1 MTLIQPSLTMSGSV
15 LSVLPEI
22 SLILSSKRRTGMNN
36 ADVME
41 KIYLEYKE
49 KVFRYVRGK
58 VANAADAEDVTSEIF
73 LKVQTSLHS
82 YDEEKANISTWIYTS
97 THNEVCNYYREECKR
112 ALTLDEHA
120 LYSNRDDDVMA
131 EIENEILK
139 ENLAIALETLTER
152 EQDIIVLYYYHEIP
166 LRDIA
171 IKMGITYTNA
181 KFIKHQAISKLKLA
195 MQN

>member
-1 MTLIQPSLTMSGSV
+1 
-15 LSVLPEI
+15 
-22 SLILSSKRRTGMNN
+22 MNN

-41 KIYLEYKE
+41 KIYLEYRE

-58 VANAADAEDVTSEIF
+58 VRNLADAEDVTSEIF
-73 LKVQTSLHS
+73 WRVQTAIDS
-82 YDEEKANISTWIYTS
+82 YNEEKATLSTWIYTI
-97 THNEVCNYYREECKR
+97 THNTVCNYYRERSKR
-112 ALTLDEHA
+112 ALSLDENA
-120 LYSNRDDDVMA
+120 LRSDTDDGVMS

-181 KFIKHQAISKLKLA
+181 KFIKHQAIGKLRLA
-195 MQN
+195 MKNS

>member
-1 MTLIQPSLTMSGSV
+1 
-15 LSVLPEI
+15 
-22 SLILSSKRRTGMNN
+22 MNKT
-36 ADVME
+36 DVME
-41 KIYLEYKE
+41 KIYLEYRE

-58 VANAADAEDVTSEIF
+58 VRNTADAEDVTSEIF
-73 LKVQTSLHS
+73 LKVLSSLDS
-82 YDEEKANISTWIYTS
+82 YDEEKSTLSTWIYTI
-97 THNEVCNYYREECKR
+97 THNTVCNYYRERSKR
-112 ALTLDEHA
+112 ALSIDENA
-120 LYSNRDDDVMA
+120 LCSDTDDGVMS

-181 KFIKHQAISKLKLA
+181 KYIKHQAINKLKHI
-195 MQN
+195 MKK

>member
-1 MTLIQPSLTMSGSV
+1 
-15 LSVLPEI
+15 
-22 SLILSSKRRTGMNN
+22 MNN

-41 KIYLEYKE
+41 KIYLAYRE

-82 YDEEKANISTWIYTS
+82 YDEEKATLSTWIYTI
-97 THNEVCNYYREECKR
+97 THNAVCNYYRAASQR
-112 ALTLDEHA
+112 ALPLDENV
-120 LYSNRDDDVMA
+120 LCSDTDDVMT

-139 ENLAIALETLTER
+139 ENLAIALETLSER

-181 KFIKHQAISKLKLA
+181 KFIKHQAINKLKHI
-195 MQN
+195 MKK

>member
-1 MTLIQPSLTMSGSV
+1 
-15 LSVLPEI
+15 
-22 SLILSSKRRTGMNN
+22 MNKT
-36 ADVME
+36 DVME
-41 KIYLEYKE
+41 KIYLEYRE

-58 VANAADAEDVTSEIF
+58 VASTADAEDVTSEIF
-73 LKVQTSLHS
+73 LKVLSSLDS
-82 YDEEKANISTWIYTS
+82 YDEEKASLSTWIYTI
-97 THNEVCNYYREECKR
+97 THNTVCNYYREKSRC
-112 ALTLDEHA
+112 ALSLDENA
-120 LYSNRDDDVMA
+120 LCSDTDGVVA

-181 KFIKHQAISKLKLA
+181 KFIKHQAIGKLRLA
-195 MQN
+195 MKNS

>member
-1 MTLIQPSLTMSGSV
+1 
-15 LSVLPEI
+15 
-22 SLILSSKRRTGMNN
+22 MNKT
-36 ADVME
+36 DVME
-41 KIYLEYKE
+41 KIYLEYRE

-58 VANAADAEDVTSEIF
+58 VRNLADAEDVTSEIF
-73 LKVQTSLHS
+73 WRVLSSLDS
-82 YDEEKANISTWIYTS
+82 YDEEKSTLSTWIYTI
-97 THNEVCNYYREECKR
+97 THNTVCNYYREQSRR
-112 ALTLDEHA
+112 ALSLDENA
-120 LYSNRDDDVMA
+120 LCSDTDDGVVD

-195 MQN
+195 MKNS

>member
-1 MTLIQPSLTMSGSV
+1 
-15 LSVLPEI
+15 
-22 SLILSSKRRTGMNN
+22 MNN

-58 VANAADAEDVTSEIF
+58 VRNLADAEDVTSEIF
-73 LKVQTSLHS
+73 LRVQTSLDS
-82 YDEEKANISTWIYTS
+82 YDEEKATLSTWIYTI
-97 THNEVCNYYREECKR
+97 THNAVCNYYRYESKR
-112 ALTLDEHA
+112 ALTLDENA
-120 LYSNRDDDVMA
+120 LYSDREDDVMA

-139 ENLAIALETLTER
+139 ENLAKALETLTER

-171 IKMGITYTNA
+171 IKMGIT
-181 KFIKHQAISKLKLA
+181 
-195 MQN
+195 

>member
-1 MTLIQPSLTMSGSV
+1 
-15 LSVLPEI
+15 
-22 SLILSSKRRTGMNN
+22 MNKT
-36 ADVME
+36 DVME
-41 KIYLEYKE
+41 KIYLEYRE

-58 VANAADAEDVTSEIF
+58 VRNFADAEDVTSEIF
-73 LKVQTSLHS
+73 WRVQTALDS
-82 YDEEKANISTWIYTS
+82 YDEEKSTLSTWIYTI
-97 THNEVCNYYREECKR
+97 THNTVCNYYRAQSKR
-112 ALTLDEHA
+112 ALSLEENA
-120 LYSNRDDDVMA
+120 LCSDTDDGVAA
-131 EIENEILK
+131 EIENEITK

-195 MQN
+195 MKN

>member
-1 MTLIQPSLTMSGSV
+1 
-15 LSVLPEI
+15 
-22 SLILSSKRRTGMNN
+22 MNKT
-36 ADVME
+36 DVME
-41 KIYLEYKE
+41 KIYLEYRE

-58 VANAADAEDVTSEIF
+58 VRNLADAEDVTSEIF
-73 LKVQTSLHS
+73 WRVLSSLDS
-82 YDEEKANISTWIYTS
+82 YDEEKATLSTWIYTI
-97 THNEVCNYYREECKR
+97 THNTVCNYYRERSKR
-112 ALTLDEHA
+112 ALSLDENA
-120 LYSNRDDDVMA
+120 LCSETDDGVMA

-181 KFIKHQAISKLKLA
+181 KFMKHQAISKLKLA
-195 MQN
+195 MKNA